1 VAQEGMVLDVLDS
14 STAAI
19 SIDDLG
25 ELNCLLFLL

>member
-1 VAQEGMVLDVLDS
+1 MAQEGMNVLDS

-25 ELNCLLFLL
+25 ELLNGLLFLL